1 MITLLSLFSQ
11 FPILHKLFIWDL
23 ELIKSGEV
31 WRLVTSSFT
40 HTNIYHMLMN
50 LGALWFCLFAFG
62 KEKATLTF
70 VLICSFFVGFILCF
84 IPFYNDMTYSGLSG
98 LIHGLVVLLA
108 SNLKRNLF
116 VIVLI
121 GTISKVVFEIIYG
134 TSISTSVLINA
145 HIAAETHVIG
155 VIVGVIFLLINKKDS
170 E

>member
-1 MITLLSLFSQ
+1 
-11 FPILHKLFIWDL
+11 
-23 ELIKSGEV
+23 
-31 WRLVTSSFT
+31 
-40 HTNIYHMLMN
+40 
-50 LGALWFCLFAFG
+50 
-62 KEKATLTF
+62 
-70 VLICSFFVGFILCF
+70 
-84 IPFYNDMTYSGLSG
+84 MTYSGLSG